1 MKTEFSKLILP
12 MLVIVLAVTSA
23 FTTVNSTT
31 KKALAIT
38 PYEKQTIG
46 GENQCVP
53 RLESCSLTN
62 NGVFCTVGQISGN
75 PRLYEMDANDDCTIP
90 LYKP

>member
-1 MKTEFSKLILP
+1 

-31 KKALAIT
+31 KKALLIT
-38 PYEKQTIG
+38 PYEQQIIG
-46 GENQCVP
+46 GENHCVQKDQ
-53 RLESCSLTN
+53 SCSFTTS
-62 NGVFCTVGQISGN
+62 GIFCRVGQIAGN
-75 PRLYEMDANDDCTIP
+75 PRLYEMDANEDCTVP